1 MSDKTAKL
9 RQQKRRAAL
18 NEAARS
24 FGFTS
29 WARFETAVINGEYIP
44 MEADHDKQGQSQDRK
59 ER

>member
-9 RQQKRRAAL
+9 RQQKRRASL

-29 WARFETAVINGEYIP
+29 WAKFETAVINGEYTGGNH
-44 MEADHDKQGQSQDRK
+44 EQGEDNK
-59 ER
+59 EKE